1 MRFKAP
7 FADSE
12 ANSRLVPLSVY
23 KLYLAM
29 KTHFQGRFDVL
40 QYNWQIKVSENAF
53 NKRKDIY
60 FFVKLAQR
68 FTFKEIYFIFL
79 SNFVANP
86 DFWVGDVDEDSIVF
100 YRQYIGKL
108 QRLDNVFVDDVK
120 NVYEFAKMKEI
131 PVSLVF
137 KYSEKSSTSYISK
150 LVLSNVI
157 SYESFLIFD
166 SFLGII
172 NKHDQVADDIIWS
185 DFSIKLKAYRKI
197 FDLTEKDIIKYR
209 NLMKQTL
216 IKLN

>member
-1 MRFKAP
+1 M
-7 FADSE
+7 
-12 ANSRLVPLSVY
+12 
-23 KLYLAM
+23 
-29 KTHFQGRFDVL
+29 
-40 QYNWQIKVSENAF
+40 
-53 NKRKDIY
+53 
-60 FFVKLAQR
+60 
-68 FTFKEIYFIFL
+68 
-79 SNFVANP
+79 
-86 DFWVGDVDEDSIVF
+86 
-100 YRQYIGKL
+100 
-108 QRLDNVFVDDVK
+108 
-120 NVYEFAKMKEI
+120 
-131 PVSLVF
+131 SLVF

-172 NKHDQVADDIIWS
+172 NKHNQVADDIIWS